1 MAYDPDIPAPAD
13 LLSVSQGDLLENF
26 DQLNTQFGVNHVEF
40 NDAGANKGKHKFCS
54 FVEQADDP
62 AVQGDEYLLY
72 SKEDVSGDTELY
84 LKPESGAGAAYQMT
98 KGGSLFLG
106 LKPFIAVNWDV
117 GGAIQ
122 GSSLGVASI
131 ARPGGTGRYVLTFT
145 AAAQAELADSNYF
158 WQVSGFDNSSN
169 PVIAQVTNSATYGGV
184 VTTSTISFDFK
195 NQNNALITG
204 LIRASA
210 ICWRIQ

>member
-1 MAYDPDIPAPAD
+1 MAYDPDIPSPAD

-26 DQLNTQFGVNHVEF
+26 SQLNTQFGVNHVEF

-54 FVEQADDP
+54 FVEQAADP
-62 AVQGDEYLLY
+62 AAQVDEYLLY

-84 LKPESGAGAAYQMT
+84 LRPESGAGAAYQMT
-98 KGGSLFLG
+98 KGGSLFFG
-106 LKPFIAVNWDV
+106 LKPFIAVNWDN

-158 WQVSGFDNSSN
+158 WQVSGFDNSAN
-169 PVIAQVTNSATYGGV
+169 PVIAQVTNNATYGGV

-195 NQNNALITG
+195 NQNNTLISG
-204 LIRASA
+204 LVRASA